1 MVKVIVQLE
10 NANLLSYPQLFLG
23 YNKSNMLQLG
33 GSLVNKAVLSLR
45 TSTKVGETVNPI
57 FNPNN
62 LKIEGFYVKTNAS
75 KDNLI
80 LVSQDI
86 RENSLQGFIIN
97 DQEVLVE
104 PEELVRL
111 KEILK
116 LDFHLLNMPV
126 VTVGKVKL
134 GKVNDY
140 ATESETL
147 YVQKLYVGQ
156 SLLKSF
162 SGGQL
167 SIDRDQIIE
176 ITNKKIV
183 VQDILQGEKAGAIA
197 PA

>member
-1 MVKVIVQLE
+1 
-10 NANLLSYPQLFLG
+10 
-23 YNKSNMLQLG
+23 MLQLG